1 MAPPLTPE
9 TVLPLVLLV
18 AGLGITLAAK
28 TLEGLT
34 GALSTVMTVIGIA
47 LAGAAAAKVVPPV
60 ALVGGVIIIALG
72 LGIKFFV
79 KANLWAVRIA
89 GMGLMGVGIAL
100 LARTGLPIP

>member
-28 TLEGLT
+28 TLEGLAGT
-34 GALSTVMTVIGIA
+34 LSTVLTFVGIA
-47 LAGAAAAKVVPPV
+47 LAGAAV
-60 ALVGGVIIIALG
+60 ANVIPQVGIVAGIISIAVG

-100 LARTGLPIP
+100 LARTGLPVP

>member
-28 TLEGLT
+28 TLEGLAGT
-34 GALSTVMTVIGIA
+34 LSTVLTVIGIA
-47 LAGAAAAKVVPPV
+47 LAGAAAAKVVPSV
-60 ALVGGVIIIALG
+60 ALVGGVIIIIVG

-79 KANLWAVRIA
+79 KANLWAVRIG
-89 GMGLMGVGIAL
+89 GMGLMAAGIAL
-100 LARTGLPIP
+100 FARTGLPIP

>member
-9 TVLPLVLLV
+9 IVLPLVLLV
-18 AGLGITLAAK
+18 AGLGITIAAK
-28 TLEGLT
+28 TLEGLAGT
-34 GALSTVMTVIGIA
+34 LSTVLTFIGIA

-60 ALVGGVIIIALG
+60 GFIAGVISIAVG